1 MELVWEGFRGGLGM
15 VGGGLCEGW
24 RVVRELI
31 QDGGVQASRPNVL
44 EGRVQGV

>member
-15 VGGGLCEGW
+15 VGFREGR
-24 RVVRELI
+24 RVVSELV
-31 QDGGVQASRPNVL
+31 QDGRVQASRPNVL